1 MIHSI
6 PRILKGVFHFVDSFP
21 RIYVQ
26 RYSYTKKEDAKKFWQ
41 LIFDNMSSEMNDE
54 EKASYEKALK
64 EFKETTTDDLVDT
77 IADIYYNMMLRLQS
91 SSNQ

>member
-1 MIHSI
+1 
-6 PRILKGVFHFVDSFP
+6 
-21 RIYVQ
+21 
-26 RYSYTKKEDAKKFWQ
+26 
-41 LIFDNMSSEMNDE
+41 MSSEMNDE

-64 EFKETTTDDLVDT
+64 EFKETPTDDLVDT